1 MAIQVIQLQ
10 FIIIL
15 EKGTRYFGMTS
26 FMTITMFYT
35 TFHRNEKKHRL
46 RGRGHSFI
54 LPRVNS
60 ER

>member
-10 FIIIL
+10 FMIRL

-35 TFHRNEKKHRL
+35 TFHRNEKKNTGL
-46 RGRGHSFI
+46 EEEVIALSY
-54 LPRVNS
+54 LK
-60 ER
+60 